1 MSTFNS
7 RGEIK
12 AASASTVYNFKQN
25 ESPTSQRCLVLGQP
39 CKLLN
44 ISLYI
49 VYLKRTYLQYIIT
62 DFTDFQAQDMNFTPA
77 YHHRYAELDEGGDC
91 G

>member
-1 MSTFNS
+1 MYY
-7 RGEIK
+7 R
-12 AASASTVYNFKQN
+12 
-25 ESPTSQRCLVLGQP
+25 
-39 CKLLN
+39 LLN

-49 VYLKRTYLQYIIT
+49 VYLKRTYLLYIIT